1 MAYHEF
7 GILST
12 HEEQRHAYFEYT
24 PEKFSCIRV
33 DMSLID
39 SCGLFLELQD
49 LPTYFQRIS
58 WPAYGFDEAG
68 ITLIP
73 PDSLPRLRAAAAPTR
88 AYGTYSS
95 GGTGRTD
102 ALLCDSFR
110 HIK

>member
-12 HEEQRHAYFEYT
+12 HEEQRHEYFEYT

-73 PDSLPRLRAAAAPTR
+73 PDSLPRLRAAAARHGLTEL
-88 AYGTYSS
+88 T
-95 GGTGRTD
+95 
-102 ALLCDSFR
+102 ALVEQAEQMRCFVI
-110 HIK
+110 HFGI